1 VTSKE
6 VGGAALALYVAID
19 RDVEYF
25 LDEALNASPE
35 VLTLL
40 FQMFTHPNSNTPE
53 SHAET
58 NRIGADLL
66 RGILEKRNLLIPG
79 EPSAIEQVV
88 EGVLQDG
95 S

>member
-1 VTSKE
+1 MTPKE
-6 VGGAALALYVAID
+6 VDGEALALYVAVS

-25 LDEALNASPE
+25 LDEAPNADPE

-40 FQMFTHPNSNTPE
+40 FQMFTVPNPNTPE
-53 SHAET
+53 ADVEV
-58 NRIGADLL
+58 NKIGADLL
-66 RGILEKRNLLIPG
+66 RGIMGRRNLPIPG

-95 S
+95 